1 MNGDWIELAFGG
13 GIFRVIFGRGG
24 LCRLFGDAGLAIMD
38 VGLFGDAGLA
48 NIEIGVFAV
57 LLAIEDIS
65 AARFT

>member
-24 LCRLFGDAGLAIMD
+24 LCRLFGDAGLA
-38 VGLFGDAGLA
+38 
-48 NIEIGVFAV
+48 NIEVGVFAV

-65 AARFT
+65 VARFT